1 MHDSQHSLPGSL
13 LVDTVRKKVS
23 RADKAFA
30 QLRDMAIRY
39 ELRPGERLSEIE
51 LAEKLN
57 VSRTPVREALNR
69 LAQEGFLVP
78 SGRGFSRRKL
88 EVKEIQDLYEARIGV
103 EVECVRLAAQRVTE
117 AQLDEIERFLD
128 ESMRIPSGAPVTQLV
143 EFDEAFHRLIA
154 SASGNT
160 ELVRLLGNLN
170 ERIRFIRW
178 IYMEQVGRDNT
189 QAEHRLVLI
198 ALRNRDAAAC
208 EEAIRSHVAKRSD
221 QIVQAITAGLAKIYL
236 KDAR

>member
-1 MHDSQHSLPGSL
+1 MHDSQHSLLS
-13 LVDTVRKKVS
+13 DTERKRGS
-23 RADKAFA
+23 RADEAFA
-30 QLRDMAIRY
+30 RLRDMAIRY

-78 SGRGFSRRKL
+78 SGRGFSRRML

-117 AQLDEIERFLD
+117 VQLDEIESFLD
-128 ESMRIPSGAPVTQLV
+128 ESMRIPPDAPVTQLV
-143 EFDEAFHRLIA
+143 ELDEEFHRLIA
-154 SASGNT
+154 AASGNS
-160 ELVRLLGNLN
+160 ELSRLLGNLN

-178 IYMEQVGRDNT
+178 IYMEQVGRGNT
-189 QAEHRLVLI
+189 QAEHRLLLI
-198 ALRNRDAAAC
+198 ALRRRDVAECEAAV
-208 EEAIRSHVAKRSD
+208 RMHVAKRSD
-221 QIVQAITAGLAKIYL
+221 QIVQAITAGLAMIYL
-236 KDAR
+236 NDAL